1 LGEFF
6 GSVSGFAFP
15 LIDTNAFHPNNARL
29 KDHSVRQEAAF
40 SVSAAEGRFSVS
52 AAEGRFSVS

>member
-1 LGEFF
+1 MSFF

-15 LIDTNAFHPNNARL
+15 LMDTIAFHPNNARL

-40 SVSAAEGRFSVS
+40 SVSAFSVS
-52 AAEGRFSVS
+52 ADGGCFSVS